1 MCHTLTTHILYV
13 KILIMKMEGVFIMS
27 SVNMTIRM
35 DKDTKEKAQ
44 SLFSKFGLDMTT
56 AINMFLKQSIR
67 EEAIPFSLTL
77 HVPNKETIKAINDVR
92 DNRNMSKTF
101 SSVEELMEDLNA

>member
-1 MCHTLTTHILYV
+1 
-13 KILIMKMEGVFIMS
+13 MS

-67 EEAIPFSLTL
+67 SESIPFDLTL
-77 HVPNKETIKAINDVR
+77 NIPNRETVKAINDVKN
-92 DNRNMSKTF
+92 NRNMSKAF
-101 SSVEELMEDLNA
+101 SSIEELMEDLDA

>member
-1 MCHTLTTHILYV
+1 
-13 KILIMKMEGVFIMS
+13 MS

-67 EEAIPFSLTL
+67 AEGIPFDLTL
-77 HVPNKETIKAINDVR
+77 NIPNKETIKAINDVKH
-92 DNRNMSKTF
+92 N
-101 SSVEELMEDLNA
+101 

>member
-1 MCHTLTTHILYV
+1 MHIFCA
-13 KILIMKMEGVFIMS
+13 KILIIKMKGVFIMP

-67 EEAIPFSLTL
+67 EEAIPFNLTL
-77 HVPNKETIKAINDVR
+77 HVPNKETVKAINDVR
-92 DNRNMSKTF
+92 NNRNMSKTF

>member
-1 MCHTLTTHILYV
+1 
-13 KILIMKMEGVFIMS
+13 MS

-67 EEAIPFSLTL
+67 AEGIPFDLTL
-77 HVPNKETIKAINDVR
+77 NIPNKETIKAINDVKHY
-92 DNRNMSKTF
+92 RNMSKAF
-101 SSVEELMEDLNA
+101 SSVEELLEDLDA

>member
-1 MCHTLTTHILYV
+1 MP
-13 KILIMKMEGVFIMS
+13 

-67 EEAIPFSLTL
+67 EEAIPFNLTL
-77 HVPNKETIKAINDVR
+77 HIPNKETVEAINDVKN
-92 DNRNMSKTF
+92 NRNMSKVF

>member
-1 MCHTLTTHILYV
+1 
-13 KILIMKMEGVFIMS
+13 MS

-67 EEAIPFSLTL
+67 AEGIPFDLTL
-77 HVPNKETIKAINDVR
+77 NIPNKETIKAINDVKH
-92 DNRNMSKTF
+92 NRNMSKAF
-101 SSVEELMEDLNA
+101 SSVEELLEDLDA

>member
-1 MCHTLTTHILYV
+1 
-13 KILIMKMEGVFIMS
+13 MS
-27 SVNMTIRM
+27 SVNMTIIM

-67 EEAIPFSLTL
+67 AEGIPFDLTL
-77 HVPNKETIKAINDVR
+77 NIPNKETIKAINDVKH
-92 DNRNMSKTF
+92 N
-101 SSVEELMEDLNA
+101 

>member
-1 MCHTLTTHILYV
+1 
-13 KILIMKMEGVFIMS
+13 MS

-44 SLFSKFGLDMTT
+44 SLFSKFGLNMTT

-67 EEAIPFSLTL
+67 SESIPFDLTL
-77 HVPNKETIKAINDVR
+77 NIPNRETVKAINDVKN
-92 DNRNMSKTF
+92 NRNMSKAF
-101 SSVEELMEDLNA
+101 SSIEELMEDLDA

>member
-1 MCHTLTTHILYV
+1 
-13 KILIMKMEGVFIMS
+13 MS

-67 EEAIPFSLTL
+67 AEGIPFDLTL
-77 HVPNKETIKAINDVR
+77 NIPNKETIKAINDVKH
-92 DNRNMSKTF
+92 NWNMSKAF
-101 SSVEELMEDLNA
+101 SSVEELLEDLDA